1 MIVVY
6 YGVNLSLSLPFC
18 LSSSLLFPFLFLCRP
33 LNLVAFHLLLLYL
46 SSSFSLPLPAA
57 QSRLASPL
65 LFLLL
70 LLRAILL
77 CSRCSARRK
86 YSLFPPLDM
95 AKEAICALLAILEHF
110 FEAFSPLDLFFA
122 PAPFHPVPRPFPA
135 SLHPGCRRFPAS
147 AHPVSSS
154 IPTSSISRPSAQ
166 VNIIPAWFPSLSET
180 SARAVFIFRASVALD
195 FCRSSGPPAVTSS
208 PVFAT
213 ARCHCPRHHA
223 KRISPSHHVRACAV
237 DHVSPSRPAPR
248 LFLFVSPRSRACP
261 RLRFPAYPCSR
272 SSACAFMCP
281 SASVMAGGP
290 AGPSTQ
296 CARDRPA
303 PPDPVGHA
311 DHGQNAVRKGCP

>member
-1 MIVVY
+1 MVLICLFLCRSV
-6 YGVNLSLSLPFC
+6 SLPLFFFP
-18 LSSSLLFPFLFLCRP
+18 SSSSAGRSISSRSTCSCFTSPLLFPFLFRP
-33 LNLVAFHLLLLYL
+33 LNLVWPRP
-46 SSSFSLPLPAA
+46 SFSFSFSSGLYFCAPDVPPVANIVF
-57 QSRLASPL
+57 P
-65 LFLLL
+65 
-70 LLRAILL
+70 
-77 CSRCSARRK
+77 
-86 YSLFPPLDM
+86 PPLDM